1 MPYDKITDCDIQ
13 AASGLDGNCLVYW
26 SMTPFE
32 CIWSGTRWYCLLL
45 LHPAPGQQNAAG
57 WNGRWMG
64 GKCPWIETCREAV
77 RKLWLH
83 SLKRILYIHIFLLA
97 TSTAAKINHEPNS
110 WWITWQWNGW
120 LIFQMLCKIPLPSF
134 TWFIYLSFHH
144 MVLQQH
150 LENLEEWICY
160 HLVRSYFEVAPK
172 IPQKDPRGSMVQLTW
187 NCWWT
192 KSILLARN
200 NE

>member
-1 MPYDKITDCDIQ
+1 MHLIRNPLVLP
-13 AASGLDGNCLVYW
+13 AAVASRPWAAKRSRLKWPLDGRKMSVNRDMSRSCTETLIAQFETYIVY
-26 SMTPFE
+26 T
-32 CIWSGTRWYCLLL
+32 
-45 LHPAPGQQNAAG
+45 H
-57 WNGRWMG
+57 
-64 GKCPWIETCREAV
+64 
-77 RKLWLH
+77 
-83 SLKRILYIHIFLLA
+83 FLLA